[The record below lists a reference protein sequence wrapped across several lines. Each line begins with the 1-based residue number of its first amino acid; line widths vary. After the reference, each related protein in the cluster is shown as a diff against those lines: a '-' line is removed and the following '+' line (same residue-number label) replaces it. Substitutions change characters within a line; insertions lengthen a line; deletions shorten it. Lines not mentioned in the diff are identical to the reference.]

1 MKPTLLPQDI
11 QKICVIFL
19 TVSAVQYAVMG
30 PNIKIESNYLAQT
43 AQMTVSS
50 TNKCQNSI
58 ERLFIRY
65 ESYPILVTITF
76 VK

>member
-1 MKPTLLPQDI
+1 MCLSVKPTLLPQDI

-43 AQMTVSS
+43 ETRKMADPRQMTVNS
-50 TNKCQNSI
+50 TNKCLVST
-58 ERLFIRY
+58 ER
-65 ESYPILVTITF
+65 
-76 VK
+76 KKMA